1 MTPEELQALFDPD
14 VQELIEKHIGD
25 DPAAFAMKFHDRNGL
40 PVRAIAEQIACR
52 HKAAK
57 KLPNLSLRNL
67 LYTTLSLEQA
77 SGERTAHY
85 KSGLEEMA
93 GKKLLDMTGGLGVD
107 STFFAN
113 RFEEVI
119 YVERDEVLAEVAS
132 HNFRELGINNI
143 TIIRGDSTELLEVS
157 SDNTFD
163 WIFLDPARREKG
175 KRSVSLEDAE
185 PNVVK
190 LHDLLLCKARKLC
203 VKASPALEISALREK
218 LPSLSQVLVLSVD
231 RECKEVLLFCERE
244 KADEPVVVKAV
255 CLGRGGETFFL
266 SDKEAGR
273 RKRVAGAG
281 AYFYEP
287 DPAIIKAR
295 LTAVLAEHYE
305 LQFINPTIDYLTSGR
320 KIERFPG
327 RSFRVMAALPYKPR
341 VLKSFL
347 KEHGIAAASI
357 QRRDF
362 PLSPDEIRRIYCLKE
377 SDEHYLFFLKDSR
390 RRLLCLYCGCLY

>member
-107 STFFAN
+107 SAFFAN

-119 YVERDEVLAEVAS
+119 YVERDEVLAEIAS

-175 KRSVSLEDAE
+175 KRSVSLEDAG

-218 LPSLSQVLVLSVD
+218 LLSLSQVLVLSVD

-244 KADEPVVVKAV
+244 KADEPVVSLLWAP
-255 CLGRGGETFFL
+255 LFIYST
-266 SDKEAGR
+266 
-273 RKRVAGAG
+273 
-281 AYFYEP
+281 
-287 DPAIIKAR
+287 
-295 LTAVLAEHYE
+295 
-305 LQFINPTIDYLTSGR
+305 LQ
-320 KIERFPG
+320 
-327 RSFRVMAALPYKPR
+327 
-341 VLKSFL
+341 
-347 KEHGIAAASI
+347 
-357 QRRDF
+357 
-362 PLSPDEIRRIYCLKE
+362 
-377 SDEHYLFFLKDSR
+377 
-390 RRLLCLYCGCLY
+390 LLR

>member
-52 HKAAK
+52 RKAAK

-85 KSGLEEMA
+85 KSGLEEMT

-119 YVERDEVLAEVAS
+119 YVERDEVLAEIAS
-132 HNFRELGINNI
+132 HNFRELGVGNVSVIQ
-143 TIIRGDSTELLEVS
+143 GDSVSVLETYPDDS
-157 SDNTFD
+157 FD
-163 WIFLDPARREKG
+163 LIYVDPARRETG
-175 KRSVSLEDAE
+175 RRSAALESGS
-185 PNVVK
+185 PNVVS
-190 LHDLLLCKARKLC
+190 LQSLLLRKARRIC
-203 VKASPALEISALREK
+203 VKASPAVEISSLREK
-218 LPSLSQVLVLSVD
+218 LTSLSTVLVLSVD

-255 CLGRGGETFFL
+255 CLGRGAETFFL
-266 SDKEAGR
+266 SDREAGR

-295 LTAVLAEHYE
+295 LTAVLADHYE

-327 RSFRVMAALPYKPR
+327 RSFQVMAALPYKPR
-341 VLKSFL
+341 ILKSFL
-347 KEHGIAAASI
+347 KKQGIAAASI
-357 QRRDF
+357 QRCDF
-362 PLSPDEIRRIYCLKE
+362 PLSPDEIRCIYSLKE

-390 RRLLCLYCGCLY
+390 KRLLCLYCGHLY